1 MLLCLDTSALVKLL
15 VEEAGSDLVARVW
28 DGADVRMTS
37 RLAVPEVA
45 AALHAARR
53 AQRLGGRELRAA
65 MTAWQQY
72 LPALRF
78 LEVTPT
84 LAAQAA
90 DLTATHALGG
100 ADAVHLAG
108 VLSVRPAGPVLAV
121 WDKRLHAGALA
132 VGVRTLPA
140 TV

>member
-15 VEEAGSDLVARVW
+15 VDEVGSDLVVRVW
-28 DGADVRMTS
+28 DGADVRVTS
-37 RLAVPEVA
+37 RLAVAEVA

-53 AQRLGGRELRAA
+53 AERLTGRELRVAT
-65 MTAWQQY
+65 TAWDQY

-78 LEVTPT
+78 LEVTPA

-108 VLSVRPAGPVLAV
+108 VLSMRSASPVLAV

-140 TV
+140 TL